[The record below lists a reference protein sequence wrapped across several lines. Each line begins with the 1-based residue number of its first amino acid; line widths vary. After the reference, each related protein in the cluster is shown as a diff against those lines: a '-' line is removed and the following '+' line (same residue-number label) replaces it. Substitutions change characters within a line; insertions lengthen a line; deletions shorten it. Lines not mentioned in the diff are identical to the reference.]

1 MRKIKTAIIGINK
14 YSHSKQIVGSVRKQ
28 DDIFDV
34 VGYVL
39 PENERER
46 IPERIDTLDNLKE
59 LMLDEVLNDNSIE
72 AVVIETDEIYLTKY
86 ALLCA
91 KAGKHIH
98 MEKPGGISLPDFEKL
113 ISVMK
118 QTGKVFSTGY
128 MYRHNPFVVDLLQK
142 IKNGELG
149 EILSVEAQMSCILP
163 PSTRE
168 WLSTL
173 YGGMMFY
180 LGCHLID
187 LVLQIQG
194 QPKRIIP
201 LNKSS
206 RLDGISS
213 LDSGFAVF
221 EYENG
226 TSFVKTTAVEIGGY
240 ARRQFVVTGSKG
252 TIELKPFEMYDN
264 GQYHY
269 TEKTEYHSS
278 KWNNRGEFTKTPP
291 FDRYDTMMKRFAKYV
306 RGEKTNPYTL
316 DYELELY
323 KTIHKCCE

>member
-14 YSHSKQIVGSVRKQ
+14 YSHSKQIVGSIRKQ
-28 DDIFDV
+28 SDIFDV

-46 IPERIDTLDNLKE
+46 IQERLNTLDDLKE
-59 LMLDEVLNDNSIE
+59 LTLDEVLNDNSIE

-98 MEKPGGISLPDFEKL
+98 MEKPGGISLPDFENL

-163 PSTRE
+163 PATRE

-206 RLDGISS
+206 RLDGVCS

-252 TIELKPFEMYDN
+252 TVELKPFEMYDN

-278 KWNNRGEFTKTPP
+278 KWNNRGEFTKTLP
-291 FDRYDTMMKRFAKYV
+291 FDRYDTMMKRFAEYV
-306 RGEKTNPYTL
+306 RGEKANPYTL

-323 KTIHKCCE
+323 KTIHKCCK